1 MRQTKHRRPGKL
13 LTAPALL
20 LALTTALSPT
30 VGAAA
35 DIDASAAIPGFKELP
50 VPTYP
55 DSLPPKKSIPLDE
68 NLRLKLE
75 TYLQDAPIV
84 IKPGGQGG
92 SGNSGSG
99 GNGGSDS
106 GGGNDA
112 HPSPP
117 DAETLEQAV
126 AGASEWAHEE
136 IKQAI
141 ERGLTTIH
149 VLGDYQE
156 PITRKH
162 FAGIAVKLM
171 EALTG
176 RKAEASGPSPFT
188 DTDDPDVLKAYN
200 LSVVQGVDTDKFA
213 PDALVSRQEI
223 GVMLYRV
230 FHLSG
235 QFPQGTAQIVQ
246 FADEA
251 SIADWAKDAIV
262 YVASAGIIQGKSGG
276 LFDPLGQATREE
288 AIVLI
293 RRTAAST
300 GK

>member
-1 MRQTKHRRPGKL
+1 MRQIKQRSPRKL
-13 LTAPALL
+13 LTASALL

-30 VGAAA
+30 IGAVDNA
-35 DIDASAAIPGFKELP
+35 DAPAVIPGFKEFP
-50 VPTYP
+50 VLTYP
-55 DSLPPKKSIPLDE
+55 YSLPSKEGTPLDE

-75 TYLQDAPIV
+75 TYLRDMPIV
-84 IKPGGQGG
+84 IETGRQGNGG
-92 SGNSGSG
+92 SGSE
-99 GNGGSDS
+99 GNGRSDS

-112 HPSPP
+112 TPP
-117 DAETLEQAV
+117 PLDADTLEQAV
-126 AGASEWAHEE
+126 AGASEWAREE

-141 ERGLTTIH
+141 ALGWTTIH

-176 RKAEASGPSPFT
+176 QKAETGGPSPFT
-188 DTDDPDVLKAYN
+188 DTDDPDVLKAYS
-200 LSVVQGVDTDKFA
+200 LSVVQGVDTGKFA
-213 PDALVSRQEI
+213 PDAPVSRQEI

-251 SIADWAKDAIV
+251 DIADWAIDAVV
-262 YVASAGIIQGKSGG
+262 YAASAGIIQGKSGG